1 MATYADLYDEPD
13 AGPPEGELVA
23 AVAPAEAAALVGAGA
38 AGGAMNPRGPDS
50 RAGPLGPDAYRQ
62 KC

>member
-23 AVAPAEAAALVGAGA
+23 AVSLQRSRSAGGLVG
-38 AGGAMNPRGPDS
+38 
-50 RAGPLGPDAYRQ
+50 DA
-62 KC
+62 